1 MIIIIDCNKFQSR
14 SNPGIQ
20 GLFEAGEC
28 ACNPGPGCMF
38 SHHLSLKGELQ
49 EVCSI
54 LYTPK

>member
-1 MIIIIDCNKFQSR
+1 MIIIIDCNKFQSH

-28 ACNPGPGCMF
+28 TCNLGPGCMF
-38 SHHLSLKGELQ
+38 SHHLSLKCELQ

>member
-38 SHHLSLKGELQ
+38 SLETQAQKLEGWLS
-49 EVCSI
+49 
-54 LYTPK
+54 